1 MRMISSSI
9 YYLFRRFMCVFPAIP
24 LIAWGLR
31 AIFTNRA
38 LLSAQMIEQFIFACF
53 GLPILAGIGWL
64 AEELVG
70 LLGGP
75 RLKIVKLDESHLLV
89 SDCWRTR
96 KVLLSE
102 IDSVREI
109 DPNSRM
115 HRVQVLFRRQTDA
128 GLMIEFMPEI
138 RDLGEPAPLVAEL
151 EELART
157 ARANSPVTSPLP

>member
-1 MRMISSSI
+1 
-9 YYLFRRFMCVFPAIP
+9 
-24 LIAWGLR
+24 
-31 AIFTNRA
+31 
-38 LLSAQMIEQFIFACF
+38 MIEQFIFACF

-64 AEELVG
+64 AENWSACW
-70 LLGGP
+70 GP
-75 RLKIVKLDESHLLV
+75 KAQIVKLDESHLLV

-128 GLMIEFMPEI
+128 
-138 RDLGEPAPLVAEL
+138 D
-151 EELART
+151 
-157 ARANSPVTSPLP
+157 